1 MKVGRL
7 RNVPVIVYL
16 GSRTARTQTL
26 VLDSGVLTPASGW
39 LCAFSICSWPA
50 GRWQSCSLG
59 PAAAPRLVLFRQK
72 PPPLGELAA
81 TVRAEARSRRET
93 QDWQSQDDPYLYSP

>member
-1 MKVGRL
+1 M
-7 RNVPVIVYL
+7 PMIVCL

-26 VLDSGVLTPASGW
+26 ILDSGVLTPASGW
-39 LCAFSICSWPA
+39 LCTFSICSWPA

-59 PAAAPRLVLFRQK
+59 PAAAPRPVLFRQK

-81 TVRAEARSRRET
+81 TVRAEGRSRRET
-93 QDWQSQDDPYLYSP
+93 QDWQSQDDPYLCSP